1 MHYYEDDNP
10 YDLSEDEIHPHDDE
24 DESYYR
30 SLEDELREV
39 GMSIHDFI

>member
-1 MHYYEDDNP
+1 MYSYDKDNP
-10 YDLSEDEIHPHDDE
+10 YDLSEEEIHPHEE
-24 DESYYR
+24 DEVHYK